1 MRFSVLSILGLLL
14 MLGSLYFFGRGI
26 AFAAERN
33 YAAAFIAVIAGGC
46 IVGSGRDLV
55 RLAFLQK

>member
-1 MRFSVLSILGLLL
+1 